1 MFGGTFSDRQN
12 LVRLTLS
19 EYDKGHISTSANS
32 KDINDTAVFVDEEVE
47 VYTFPRKDIIY

>member
-12 LVRLTLS
+12 LVQLTLS